1 MSKLLS
7 HLIDVAPRFQRS
19 IRIDQDYGKSE
30 GLEGYILLSSAA
42 HAYTTLIQHISETP
56 QRAFTWT
63 GPYGGGKSSL
73 ALFIATLLGPSGR
86 PKNLAKNIL
95 GSEASKQFSKV
106 LPSKKAGWLVAPVVG
121 HRGSIVEEIG
131 SAFQK
136 HKGKKDLKNYSDKP
150 RELIADLCNEANR
163 RGENDGVLILVDEM
177 GKFLEGSAERGEDIY
192 FLQDLAEE
200 ASRCQG
206 KLIIIGILHQAFEHY
221 ANRLGRQARDEWA
234 KIQGRFIDIPL
245 SSAVDELVDL
255 IGRAINNSSDLSA
268 DKDIIE
274 NVYSSVLARRPA
286 LTERLGTLFENC
298 WPLHPVSAMLLSQI
312 SKHRFGQNERSCFAF
327 LTSAEPCG
335 FQDYLHS
342 VSIDNFTPYGP
353 EKLWD
358 YLQANL
364 EPSILAS
371 PDGHRWA
378 QASEAIDRTISKGNL
393 DHVRLTKIIAVIDLF
408 KTGSGLAP
416 EIKIL
421 RACLIDLQPE
431 ALDKLLEDLTYW
443 SIVVHR
449 KHLDAFGI
457 FAGSDFD
464 IESAVIDAQKE
475 IDGLDFSALD
485 RLANSRPVLAKFLYH
500 QTGTLRWLD
509 TEIVSSDNILQR
521 VETYTPQ
528 NGAAGCMFLVV
539 PEENTSVNQ
548 LSIAQI
554 ASTEKSEKIIVIG
567 IPENSVSIRDYSRE
581 MLALEQ
587 LQTMH
592 PELEGD
598 RVARKELISRIN
610 TVTSLLQ
617 NELQLAFTSANWH
630 FNGEKIKLPNSVALS
645 RFVSKIIGNLFSQ
658 APNINN
664 ELLNRQ
670 KSSGNAMAARRNL
683 LHAMVSCAGVKDL
696 AIDGYPAERGV
707 YETVIKIFDIHAKNS
722 AGSWHFKKPAKNK
735 NKINSLI
742 PMWAAAEDLFE
753 TSLGSPITLEAI
765 HDLWRQPPYGIKE
778 GLLPIFALAF
788 LLSQEGKIAIYH
800 NGYYQPQID
809 VLMVDIML
817 QKPVDFSVRKLVLTK
832 FEKTI
837 LFSLSDG
844 LAKRTSSAVES
855 TPLSVARRLVKV
867 AYGLPSWTKGT
878 KSISAKAAK
887 FRDLLLNAKDPIRA
901 LFEDIPNIVSDS
913 DKFKASPEKLSSSL
927 LDLLDELLDAY
938 PNMLKNLRSQLIF
951 GLGKAG
957 PSLPSILKELS
968 KTATNIKEQSGDPI
982 LVTFSSRIAELSKN
996 PLTMEQ
1002 VAGILI
1008 NKPPRDWTDEE
1019 AKKAKTALG
1028 SLCIM
1033 FRQEEA
1039 YQDARQGNVDNGAV
1053 TFIFGAGDNAK
1064 KIVAE
1069 KDYFENQENV
1079 MEAQSQLEG
1088 LLDSAEISDKAKL
1101 ALIARIGVKL
1111 GMGSST

>member
-1 MSKLLS
+1 MSKSLFNF
-7 HLIDVAPRFQRS
+7 IDVAPRFQRS
-19 IRIDQDYGKSE
+19 IRIDHDYGNSE
-30 GLEGYILLSSAA
+30 ALEGYVLLSSAA
-42 HAYTTLIQHISETP
+42 HAYSTLIQQISETP

-73 ALFIATLLGPSGR
+73 ALFIASLLGPSGR
-86 PKNLAKNIL
+86 SKNLAKNIL
-95 GSEASKQFSKV
+95 SSEELKQFSKA

-131 SAFQK
+131 NAFQK
-136 HKGKKDLKNYSDKP
+136 HKGKKKLKNYSDNP

-163 RGENDGVLILVDEM
+163 RGEKDGVLILIDEM

-192 FLQDLAEE
+192 FLQDLAES
-200 ASRCQG
+200 ASRCEG
-206 KLIIIGILHQAFEHY
+206 KLVIIGILHQAFEHY

-234 KIQGRFIDIPL
+234 KIQGRFVDIPL

-255 IGRAINNSSDLSA
+255 IGRAISKPSGMTA
-268 DKDIIE
+268 DKNVIK

-286 LTERLGTLFENC
+286 LTELLGTLFEKC

-327 LTSAEPCG
+327 LTSAEPWG

-342 VSIDNFTPYGP
+342 VTFDDLTPYGP
-353 EKLWD
+353 ERLWD

-378 QASEAIDRTISKGNL
+378 QASDAIDRAISKGSS
-393 DHVRLTKIIAVIDLF
+393 DHVRLTKVIAVIDLF

-416 EIKIL
+416 ESKIL
-421 RACLIDLQPE
+421 RACLSDLEPE
-431 ALDKLLEDLTYW
+431 AIDNLLEDLTHW

-449 KHLDAFGI
+449 KHIDAFGV

-464 IESAVIDAQKE
+464 IELAVIKAQGD
-475 IDGLDFSALD
+475 IDELDYAALN
-485 RLANSRPVLAKFLYH
+485 RLANSQPVLAKSLYH

-509 TEIVSSDNILQR
+509 TEIVSLDDVSQK

-528 NGAAGCMFLVV
+528 NGAAGCMFLAI
-539 PEENTSVNQ
+539 PEENASVDQ
-548 LSIAQI
+548 LGIAQT
-554 ASTEKSEKIIVIG
+554 ASTETSDQIIVVG
-567 IPENSVSIRDYSRE
+567 IPKNSVSIRDYSRE
-581 MLALEQ
+581 LLALEQ
-587 LQTMH
+587 LQTKH

-598 RVARKELISRIN
+598 RVARRELASRIN

-617 NELQLAFTSANWH
+617 NELQLAFSDAYWN
-630 FNGEKIKLPNSVALS
+630 FNGEKIKLPNPVALS
-645 RFVSKIIGNLFSQ
+645 RFVSKIIGDLFSQ

-670 KSSGNAMAARRNL
+670 KSSSNAMAARRNL
-683 LHAMVSCAGVKDL
+683 LHAMVNHAEEKDL
-696 AIDGYPAERGV
+696 AIEGYPAERGI
-707 YETVIKIFDIHAKNS
+707 YETAIKVFGIHTKNN
-722 AGSWHFKKPAKNK
+722 AGRWHFKKPTKNK
-735 NKINSLI
+735 NQNSLI
-742 PMWAAAEDLFE
+742 HMWAAAEDLFE
-753 TSLGSPITLEAI
+753 KSSGSPITLESI
-765 HDLWRQPPYGIKE
+765 YDMWRRPPYGIKE
-778 GLLPIFALAF
+778 GILPIFAIAF

-809 VLMVDIML
+809 VLMVDRIL
-817 QKPVDFSVRKLVLTK
+817 QKPVDFSIRKHVLTK
-832 FEKTI
+832 FEKAI
-837 LFSLSDG
+837 LSNLSDG
-844 LAKRTSSAVES
+844 LAKRTNSPVES

-867 AYGLPSWTKGT
+867 AYGLPNWTKGT
-878 KSISAKAAK
+878 KSVSEKASK
-887 FRDLLLNAKDPIRA
+887 FRNVLLNAKDPIRA
-901 LFEDIPNIVSDS
+901 LFEDIPKIAAYSGKS
-913 DKFKASPEKLSSSL
+913 KTSPEKLSNSL
-927 LDLLDELLDAY
+927 LTLLDELIDAY
-938 PNMLKNLRSQLIF
+938 PNMLSNLRSQLIS
-951 GLGKAG
+951 GLGKGGA
-957 PSLPSILKELS
+957 SLSSALKELS
-968 KTATNIKEQSGDPI
+968 KTAINLKEQSGDPI
-982 LVTFSSRIAELSKN
+982 LITFASRITELSKD
-996 PLTMEQ
+996 PLSVAQ

-1019 AKKAKTALG
+1019 TKKAETALG

-1039 YQDARQGNVDNGAV
+1039 YQDARQGNVSNEAV

-1069 KDYFENQENV
+1069 NDYSENQEKV
-1079 MEAQSQLEG
+1079 KEAQSQLES
-1088 LLDSAEISDKAKL
+1088 LLDSAKISEKAKL

-1111 GMGSST
+1111 GMGSMT